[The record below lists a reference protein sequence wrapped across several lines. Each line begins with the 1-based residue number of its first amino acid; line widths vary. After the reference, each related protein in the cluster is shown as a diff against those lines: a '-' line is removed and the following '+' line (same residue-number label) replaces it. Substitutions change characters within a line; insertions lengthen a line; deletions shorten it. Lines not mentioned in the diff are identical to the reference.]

1 MGSVMKENSGFP
13 REWSDISTK
22 KKLFWFQESPIK
34 PVILVT
40 ATRPDARTS
49 AVPVWLIPSSY
60 RASPELVVR
69 SAHSW
74 FDCSTIQRRGSSVN
88 CTLINDLW
96 TKVFCEVL
104 GLLHAPT
111 PGCCCLPR
119 AHTHPRVLLPEPP
132 EDEERQGRAALP
144 PASPCSIPQPVSRQ
158 GLLLLLL
165 LLG

>member
-13 REWSDISTK
+13 RERSDISTK

-74 FDCSTIQRRGSSVN
+74 FDCSTIQRRGSSVI

-119 AHTHPRVLLPEPP
+119 AHTHPRVLLPEPTRGWGTA
-132 EDEERQGRAALP
+132 RQGCP
-144 PASPCSIPQPVSRQ
+144 PPCQP
-158 GLLLLLL
+158 L
-165 LLG
+165 